1 MSQLSGEIRKAFAIW
16 FVANILGLGVP
27 PLVLFLFPHFTAV
40 SGLFSTTLIISLPL
54 STAQWAA
61 LRRVLPISIL
71 WIFMIP
77 ASILAMVLFIREV
90 PERYFDLIDP
100 ESLAVLTATS
110 FVIGLI
116 IGLPQW
122 LILRRECSGSSIW
135 LLGSGLGIGLG
146 AFIVIATDLVN
157 QDGFLAYSIGA
168 LVYIITTG
176 ATLSWLISRRDA
188 PETLIP
194 STA

>member
-16 FVANILGLGVP
+16 IVANILGLGVP
-27 PLVLFLFPHFTAV
+27 PLVLFLFPHLTAV

-54 STAQWAA
+54 SIAQWAA
-61 LRRVLPISIL
+61 LRRVLPVSIL
-71 WIFMIP
+71 WIFTIP

-122 LILRRECSGSSIW
+122 LILRTECSGS
-135 LLGSGLGIGLG
+135 
-146 AFIVIATDLVN
+146 
-157 QDGFLAYSIGA
+157 
-168 LVYIITTG
+168 
-176 ATLSWLISRRDA
+176 
-188 PETLIP
+188 
-194 STA
+194 